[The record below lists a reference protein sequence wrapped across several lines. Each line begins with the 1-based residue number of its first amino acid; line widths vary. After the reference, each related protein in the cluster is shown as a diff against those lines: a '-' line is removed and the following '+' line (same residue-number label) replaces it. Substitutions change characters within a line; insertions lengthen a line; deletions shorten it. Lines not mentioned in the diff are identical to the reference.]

1 MTKSFSLALAGRA
14 AAIVSSGPIPGNE
27 KKEGQPASDIQRG
40 FIAMKKFSAVLLC
53 SVAFGVG
60 APAFAQ
66 QASEADANTTTEI
79 VVTAQK
85 RAQSVRDV
93 GIAITVFGADD
104 LRRSQATDVGALA
117 SQLTGVVATTSVNL
131 PAFTVRGIGLNEF
144 ASNFD
149 SPVAIHVDEVY
160 KSKPF
165 MATVPFFDIQRV
177 EALKGPQGTL
187 FGRNTTGG
195 SVNYYTQEP
204 EFETS
209 GGMNFNADNHG
220 RARVDGFVNAA
231 LSDEVAVRASYLVA
245 QGSGGPYRN
254 LLTGAD
260 YGAPN
265 QMVGRLQLKWQGA
278 NTSVRLM
285 GYAFRDKSELTPY
298 KSPGIFNPDGSLC
311 PQVFTGE
318 IRKNRGACLKYGPFV
333 PGPNPLGL
341 RETQSIRELSADN
354 PQGANNNAYG
364 GYARVEHQAGPVTL
378 TSITAFDYFQRDQT
392 DDPDNSPYATANQNY
407 YARINQFSQELRLFA
422 KLGRLN
428 LLVGGFY
435 EHDSIT
441 DVTSA
446 DLSQNALLGLPPF
459 APRLAATF
467 KQKVRSLAAFSNAE
481 YALTDTLSL
490 IAGLRYTSDRTSID
504 AQTYLGANDPTGHT
518 HVVTPVIPADALVD
532 RRTDN
537 TTSFRAGIN
546 WKPTPDQLV
555 YASISRGFR
564 SGGYSIPFGG
574 VITSFDPERL
584 TAYEIGSKSRLLN
597 RMLDLNVSAFFY
609 DYKDLQTNVDDPSSP
624 LVPIT
629 RNIGGS
635 RTYGVEADVTL
646 RPTPTFLI
654 RLGGSYLDSRFRNT
668 DAVITTYAG
677 PISLDGKRPVNNPK
691 WSGQGMV
698 QKSFEIGAGRELIA
712 NTDFR
717 YVGNRFLEA
726 TGQVFDRAPSY
737 WVQNAR
743 LTLASKEG
751 GWEVSA
757 WGKNIW
763 NKEYLTYLNNVSFF
777 RLEIYGEPSSYG
789 ISAAFKF

>member
-1 MTKSFSLALAGRA
+1 M
-14 AAIVSSGPIPGNE
+14 
-27 KKEGQPASDIQRG
+27 
-40 FIAMKKFSAVLLC
+40 MKYSTVLL
-53 SVAFGVG
+53 SGVAFIVG
-60 APAFAQ
+60 APAWAQ
-66 QASEADANTTTEI
+66 EAAEAPMSDEI

-85 RAQSVRDV
+85 RAQSVQDI
-93 GIAITVFGADD
+93 GINITAFGEDE
-104 LRRSQATDVGALA
+104 LRRSQATDVGSLA

-195 SVNYYTQEP
+195 SVNYYTVEP
-204 EFETS
+204 QFETS
-209 GGMNFNADNHG
+209 GGMNFNIDNYS
-220 RARVDGFVNAA
+220 RARMDGFFNQT
-231 LSDEVAVRASYLVA
+231 LSDTIALRGSFLVA
-245 QGSGGPYRN
+245 QGSSGPYRN
-254 LLTGAD
+254 LLSGRD
-260 YGAPN
+260 HGAPN

-278 NTSVRLM
+278 ATSLRLL

-298 KSPGIFNPDGSLC
+298 KSPGIFNPDGTLC

-318 IRKNRGACLKYGPFV
+318 IRKNRTACLKYGPFV

-354 PQGANNNAYG
+354 PQGANNTAYG
-364 GYARVEHQAGPVTL
+364 GYARIEHQAGNVSF
-378 TSITAFDYFQRDQT
+378 TSITAFDYFERDQT
-392 DDPDNSPYATANQNY
+392 DDPDNSPYPTANQNY
-407 YARINQFSQELRLFA
+407 YDKINQFSQELRAFA
-422 KLGRLN
+422 TLGRLN
-428 LLVGGFY
+428 LLAGGFY
-435 EHDSIT
+435 EHDSIK

-446 DLSQNALLGLPPF
+446 DLSANALLGLPPF
-459 APRLAATF
+459 APRLAAVFT
-467 KQKVRSLAAFSNAE
+467 QKVRSIAAFTNAE
-481 YALTDTLSL
+481 YALTDTLTL
-490 IAGLRYTSDRTSID
+490 IGGLRYTSDRTSID
-504 AQTYLGANDPTGHT
+504 ALTYLGANDPTGRT

-537 TTSFRAGIN
+537 TTSFRAGLN
-546 WKPTPDQLV
+546 WKPSTNQLF
-555 YASISRGFR
+555 YASVSRGFR

-574 VITSFDPERL
+574 VITSFDPEQL
-584 TAYEIGSKSRLLN
+584 TAYEIGSKSRLLD
-597 RMLDLNVSAFFY
+597 RKLDLNASAFFY

-635 RTYGVEADVTL
+635 RSYGAEVDLTF
-646 RPTPTFLI
+646 RPDPSIMI

-668 DAVITTYAG
+668 DATIATYVG
-677 PISLDGKRPVNNPK
+677 SVPLDGKRPVNNPK

-698 QKSFEIGAGRELIA
+698 QKSFAMGANLELIA

-726 TGQVFDRAPSY
+726 TGQIFDRAPSY

-743 LTLASKEG
+743 LTLASKKRS
-751 GWEVSA
+751 WEVAA

-763 NKEYLTYLNNVSFF
+763 NKEYLTYINNVSFF
-777 RLEIYGEPSSYG
+777 RLEIYGEPVSYG
-789 ISAAFKF
+789 LAASFKF

>member
-1 MTKSFSLALAGRA
+1 MKKHFAAMLCSTAFVAGVPALAQDA
-14 AAIVSSGPIPGNE
+14 ADTATGN
-27 KKEGQPASDIQRG
+27 
-40 FIAMKKFSAVLLC
+40 
-53 SVAFGVG
+53 
-60 APAFAQ
+60 
-66 QASEADANTTTEI
+66 EI

-85 RAQSVRDV
+85 RAQSVSDI
-93 GIAITVFGADD
+93 GINITAFGEDE
-104 LRRSQATDVGALA
+104 LRRNQATDVNALA
-117 SQLTGVVATTSVNL
+117 SQLTSVVATTSVNL

-195 SVNYYTQEP
+195 SVNYYTVEP
-204 EFETS
+204 QFETS
-209 GGMNFNADNHG
+209 GRMNFSADNYS
-220 RARVDGFVNAA
+220 RARIDGFFNHA
-231 LSDEVAVRASYLVA
+231 LSDDIALRGSYLVA
-245 QGSGGPYRN
+245 QGKGGPYRN

-260 YGAPN
+260 HGAPN
-265 QMVGRLQLKWQGA
+265 QLVGRLQMKWQGA
-278 NTSVRLM
+278 DTSLRLM

-298 KSPGIFNPDGSLC
+298 KSPGIFNADGTICS
-311 PQVFTGE
+311 QVFSGE
-318 IRKNRGACLKYGPFV
+318 IRKNRAACLKYGPFV

-354 PQGANNNAYG
+354 PQGANNTAYG
-364 GYARVEHQAGPVTL
+364 GYARLEHQAGAVSL
-378 TSITAFDYFQRDQT
+378 TSITAFDYFERDQT
-392 DDPDNSPYATANQNY
+392 DDPDNSPYPTANQNY
-407 YARINQFSQELRLFA
+407 YGKINQFSQELRAFA
-422 KLGRLN
+422 ALGRLN

-435 EHDSIT
+435 EHDSIK

-446 DLSQNALLGLPPF
+446 DLSANTLLGLPPF

-467 KQKVRSLAAFSNAE
+467 SQKVRSIAGFTNAE
-481 YALTDTLSL
+481 YALTDTVTL
-490 IAGLRYTSDRTSID
+490 IGGLRYTSDRTSID
-504 AQTYLGANDPTGHT
+504 ALTYLGANDPTGRT
-518 HVVTPVIPADALVD
+518 HIVTPVIPVDTLVD

-537 TTSFRAGIN
+537 TTSFRAGLN
-546 WKPTPDQLV
+546 WKPSREQLF
-555 YASISRGFR
+555 YASVSRGFR

-574 VITSFDPERL
+574 VITTFDPEQL
-584 TAYEIGSKSRLLN
+584 TAYEIGSKSRLLD
-597 RMLDLNVSAFFY
+597 RKLDLNVSAFFY

-635 RTYGVEADVTL
+635 RTYGVEVDL
-646 RPTPTFLI
+646 SFRPDPSMML
-654 RLGGSYLDSRFRNT
+654 RLGGSYLDARFRNT
-668 DAVITTYAG
+668 DATIATYVG
-677 PISLDGKRPVNNPK
+677 PVPLNGKRPVNNPK

-698 QKSFEIGAGRELIA
+698 EKTFPLSSDLELIA

-717 YVGNRFLEA
+717 YVGERFLEA

-743 LTLASKEG
+743 VTLASKDG
-751 GWEVSA
+751 SWEVAA
-757 WGKNIW
+757 WGKNLW
-763 NKEYLTYLNNVSFF
+763 NKEYLTYINNVSFF
-777 RLEIYGEPSSYG
+777 RLEIYGEPVSYG
-789 ISAAFKF
+789 LSASFKF

>member
-1 MTKSFSLALAGRA
+1 M
-14 AAIVSSGPIPGNE
+14 
-27 KKEGQPASDIQRG
+27 
-40 FIAMKKFSAVLLC
+40 MKYSTVLL
-53 SVAFGVG
+53 SGVAFIVG
-60 APAFAQ
+60 APAWAQ
-66 QASEADANTTTEI
+66 GAAEAPMSDEI

-85 RAQSVRDV
+85 RAQSVQDI
-93 GIAITVFGADD
+93 GINITAFGEDE
-104 LRRSQATDVGALA
+104 LRRSQATDVGSLA

-195 SVNYYTQEP
+195 SVNYYTVEP
-204 EFETS
+204 QFETS
-209 GGMNFNADNHG
+209 GGMNFNIDNYS
-220 RARVDGFVNAA
+220 RARVDGFFNQA
-231 LSDEVAVRASYLVA
+231 LSDTIALRGSFLVA
-245 QGSGGPYRN
+245 QGSSGPYRN
-254 LLTGAD
+254 LLSGRD
-260 YGAPN
+260 HGAPN

-278 NTSVRLM
+278 ATSLRLL

-298 KSPGIFNPDGSLC
+298 KSPGIFNPDGTLC

-318 IRKNRGACLKYGPFV
+318 IRKNRTACLKYGPFV

-354 PQGANNNAYG
+354 PQGANNTAYG
-364 GYARVEHQAGPVTL
+364 GYARIEHQAGNVSF
-378 TSITAFDYFQRDQT
+378 TSITAFDYFERDQT
-392 DDPDNSPYATANQNY
+392 DDPDNSPYPTANQNY
-407 YARINQFSQELRLFA
+407 YDKINQFSQELRAFA
-422 KLGRLN
+422 TLGRLN

-435 EHDSIT
+435 EHDSIK

-446 DLSQNALLGLPPF
+446 DLSANALLGLPPF
-459 APRLAATF
+459 APRLAAVFT
-467 KQKVRSLAAFSNAE
+467 QKVRSIAAFTNAE
-481 YALTDTLSL
+481 YALTDTLTL
-490 IAGLRYTSDRTSID
+490 IGGLRYTSDRTSID
-504 AQTYLGANDPTGHT
+504 ALTYLGANDPTGRT

-537 TTSFRAGIN
+537 TTSFRAGLN
-546 WKPTPDQLV
+546 WKPSTNQLF
-555 YASISRGFR
+555 YASVSRGFR

-574 VITSFDPERL
+574 VITSFDPEQL
-584 TAYEIGSKSRLLN
+584 TAYEIGSKSRLLD
-597 RMLDLNVSAFFY
+597 RKLDLNASAFFY

-635 RTYGVEADVTL
+635 RSYGAEVDLTF
-646 RPTPTFLI
+646 RPDPSIMI

-668 DAVITTYAG
+668 DATIATYVG
-677 PISLDGKRPVNNPK
+677 SVPLDGKRPVNNPK
-691 WSGQGMV
+691 WSGQGTV
-698 QKSFEIGAGRELIA
+698 QKSFAMGANLELIA

-726 TGQVFDRAPSY
+726 TGQIFDRAPSY

-743 LTLASKEG
+743 LTLASKKG
-751 GWEVSA
+751 SWEVAA

-763 NKEYLTYLNNVSFF
+763 NKEYLTYINNVSFF
-777 RLEIYGEPSSYG
+777 RLEIYGEPVSYG
-789 ISAAFKF
+789 LAASFKF

>member
-1 MTKSFSLALAGRA
+1 MKKLSVVLLSGVAFVAAAPALA
-14 AAIVSSGPIPGNE
+14 
-27 KKEGQPASDIQRG
+27 Q
-40 FIAMKKFSAVLLC
+40 
-53 SVAFGVG
+53 G
-60 APAFAQ
+60 AE
-66 QASEADANTTTEI
+66 EAGLDGEI

-85 RAQSVRDV
+85 RAQSVRDI
-93 GIAITVFGADD
+93 GINITAFGEEE
-104 LRRSQATDVGALA
+104 LRRSQATDVAALA
-117 SQLTGVVATTSVNL
+117 SQLTNVVATTSVNL

-160 KSKPF
+160 KSKPY

-195 SVNYYTQEP
+195 SVNYYTAEP
-204 EFETS
+204 QFGTAAA
-209 GGMNFNADNHG
+209 MNFNFDNHG
-220 RARVDGFVNAA
+220 RGRIDGFVNGA
-231 LSDEVAVRASYLVA
+231 LSDSVAVRASYLVA

-254 LLTGAD
+254 LLTGD
-260 YGAPN
+260 DHGEPN
-265 QMVGRLQLKWQGA
+265 QIVGRLQLKWQGPS
-278 NTSVRLM
+278 TTLRLM

-298 KSPGIFNPDGSLC
+298 KSPGIFNPDGTLC

-318 IRKNRGACLKYGPFV
+318 VRTNRAACLKYGPFV

-354 PQGANNNAYG
+354 PQGANNTAYG
-364 GYARVEHQAGPVTL
+364 GYARLEHQTGSVTL
-378 TSITAFDYFQRDQT
+378 TSITAFDYFERDQT
-392 DDPDNSPYATANQNY
+392 DDPDNSPYITANQNY
-407 YARINQFSQELRLFA
+407 YDRINQFSQELRLFA

-435 EHDSIT
+435 EHDSIV
-441 DVTSA
+441 DATSA
-446 DLSQNALLGLPPF
+446 NLIQNALIGLPPF
-459 APRLAATF
+459 APRLAAAF
-467 KQKVRSLAAFSNAE
+467 KQKVRSLAGFTNAE
-481 YALTDTLSL
+481 YQLTDAITL
-490 IAGLRYTSDRTSID
+490 IGGLRYTSDRTSID
-504 AQTYLGANDPTGHT
+504 ALTYVGADDPTGRSHI
-518 HVVTPVIPADALVD
+518 VTPVIPADALVD

-546 WKPTPDQLV
+546 WKPSSNQLV

-574 VITSFDPERL
+574 VITTFDPERL
-584 TAYEIGSKSRLLN
+584 TAYEIGSKSRLFD
-597 RMLDLNVSAFFY
+597 RKLDLNLSAFFY
-609 DYKDLQTNVDDPSSP
+609 DYKDLQTNVDDPTSP

-635 RTYGVEADVTL
+635 RTYGVEADVTF
-646 RPTPTFLI
+646 RPEPSFLVK
-654 RLGGSYLDSRFRNT
+654 LGGSYLDARFRNT
-668 DAVITTYAG
+668 NAIVTTYVG
-677 PISLDGKRPVNNPK
+677 PVPLNGKRPVNNPK

-698 QKSFEIGAGRELIA
+698 QKSFDLGSGLELIGS
-712 NTDFR
+712 TDAR
-717 YVGNRFLEA
+717 YVGKRFLEA
-726 TGQVFDRAPSY
+726 TGQIFDRAPAY

-751 GWEVSA
+751 GWEIAA

-763 NKEYLTYLNNVSFF
+763 NKEYLTYINNVSFF
-777 RLEIYGEPSSYG
+777 RLEIYGEPVSYG
-789 ISAAFKF
+789 LSASVKF

>member
-1 MTKSFSLALAGRA
+1 MKKLSVVLLSGAAFVAAAPALA
-14 AAIVSSGPIPGNE
+14 
-27 KKEGQPASDIQRG
+27 Q
-40 FIAMKKFSAVLLC
+40 
-53 SVAFGVG
+53 G
-60 APAFAQ
+60 AE
-66 QASEADANTTTEI
+66 EAGLDGEI

-85 RAQSVRDV
+85 RAQSVRDI
-93 GIAITVFGADD
+93 GINITAFGEEE
-104 LRRSQATDVGALA
+104 LRRSQATDVAALA
-117 SQLTGVVATTSVNL
+117 SQLTNVVATTSVNL

-160 KSKPF
+160 KSKPY

-195 SVNYYTQEP
+195 SVNYYTAEP
-204 EFETS
+204 QFDTAAA
-209 GGMNFNADNHG
+209 MNFNFDNHG
-220 RARVDGFVNAA
+220 RGRIDGFVNGA
-231 LSDEVAVRASYLVA
+231 LSDSVAVRASYLVA

-254 LLTGAD
+254 LLTGD
-260 YGAPN
+260 DHGEPN
-265 QMVGRLQLKWQGA
+265 QIVGRLQLKWQGPS
-278 NTSVRLM
+278 TTLRLM

-298 KSPGIFNPDGSLC
+298 KSPGIFNPDGTLC

-318 IRKNRGACLKYGPFV
+318 VRTNRAACLKYGPFV

-354 PQGANNNAYG
+354 PQGANNTAYG
-364 GYARVEHQAGPVTL
+364 GYARLEHQTGSVTL
-378 TSITAFDYFQRDQT
+378 TSITAFDYFERDQT
-392 DDPDNSPYATANQNY
+392 DDPDNSPYITANQNY
-407 YARINQFSQELRLFA
+407 YDRINQFSQELRLFA

-435 EHDSIT
+435 EHDSIV
-441 DVTSA
+441 DATSA
-446 DLSQNALLGLPPF
+446 NLIQNALIGLPPF
-459 APRLAATF
+459 APRLAAAF
-467 KQKVRSLAAFSNAE
+467 KQKVRSLAGFTNAE
-481 YALTDTLSL
+481 YQLTDTITL
-490 IAGLRYTSDRTSID
+490 IGGLRYTSDRTSID
-504 AQTYLGANDPTGHT
+504 ALTYVGADDPTGRSHI
-518 HVVTPVIPADALVD
+518 VTPVIPADALVD

-546 WKPTPDQLV
+546 WKPSSNQLV

-574 VITSFDPERL
+574 VITTFDPERL
-584 TAYEIGSKSRLLN
+584 TAYEIGSKSRLFD
-597 RMLDLNVSAFFY
+597 RKLDLNLSAFFY
-609 DYKDLQTNVDDPSSP
+609 DYKDLQTNVDDPTSP

-635 RTYGVEADVTL
+635 RTYGVEADVTF
-646 RPTPTFLI
+646 RPEPSFLVK
-654 RLGGSYLDSRFRNT
+654 LGGSYLDARFRNT
-668 DAVITTYAG
+668 NAIVTTYVG
-677 PISLDGKRPVNNPK
+677 PVPLNGKRPVNNPK

-698 QKSFEIGAGRELIA
+698 QKSFDLGSGLELIGS
-712 NTDFR
+712 TDAR
-717 YVGNRFLEA
+717 YVGKRFLEA
-726 TGQVFDRAPSY
+726 TGQIFDRAPAY

-751 GWEVSA
+751 GWEIAA

-763 NKEYLTYLNNVSFF
+763 NKEYLTYINNVSFF
-777 RLEIYGEPSSYG
+777 RLEIYGEPVSYG
-789 ISAAFKF
+789 LSASVKF